1 MKPTPNLSD
10 SNSARLKIGIS
21 CYPSIGGSGVIATT
35 LGKQLAGRGHEVHFI
50 AYERPFRLD
59 LDTANVHFHQ
69 VNINDYGLFKYPD
82 YTLPLSVKMADVSRC
97 HDLDIL
103 HVHYAVPHATAAIL
117 ARCML
122 QPEQQPRV
130 VTTLHGTDTTLL
142 GRDPGYGPAIHHA
155 LAQSDAVT
163 AVSAYLKQESEAV
176 LSYKGPI
183 DVIHNF
189 FEPGVPTRSRSEVR
203 QELGVGNEVLII
215 HSSNLRPAKRFDHL
229 LETLARVEDKSS
241 FKLLVL
247 AGGSMAPFMDD
258 IERLGLTNSLVIRQN
273 VLEIEDYLQAADI
286 ALYTSESESFCLS
299 ILESMFFGCPS
310 VATSVGGIPEVVT
323 NGETGLLV
331 PFGDV
336 PKLAQAV
343 ERLIKDVPLR
353 QKLGLAAKQ
362 AALSRFTAAG
372 IVPQYEQLYHKLKAS
387 SYNPCAPATQ

>member
-1 MKPTPNLSD
+1 
-10 SNSARLKIGIS
+10 
-21 CYPSIGGSGVIATT
+21 
-35 LGKQLAGRGHEVHFI
+35 
-50 AYERPFRLD
+50 
-59 LDTANVHFHQ
+59 
-69 VNINDYGLFKYPD
+69 
-82 YTLPLSVKMADVSRC
+82 
-97 HDLDIL
+97 
-103 HVHYAVPHATAAIL
+103 
-117 ARCML
+117 ML

-155 LAQSDAVT
+155 LTQSDAVT

-189 FEPGVPTRSRSEVR
+189 FEPGITTRSRSEVR

-310 VATSVGGIPEVVT
+310 VATAVGGIPEVLT
-323 NGETGLLV
+323 DGETGLLV

-353 QKLGLAAKQ
+353 QKLGLAAKA

-372 IVPQYEQLYHKLKAS
+372 IVPQYEQLYRRLKAS
-387 SYNPCAPATQ
+387 SYNPCAPSKT